1 MTGTVRVVNP
11 SDKPLYVS
19 HVATSCG
26 CTSTG
31 RLSFVPA
38 RGSVPLA
45 VTFDS
50 SGRPGAIEKQVSIFI
65 TETPDEPITLS
76 LGGTVKTEW
85 RVSPSGI
92 LELGTIPGGETKTA
106 TVSIHRVSGGAVAF
120 AKPLASDGV
129 RATITPDAGFKVA
142 TVSVMAVA
150 SRLPGAKQV
159 TMTLTPTDV
168 SLPSVLIPVS
178 YTASGQF
185 ITSPDLLNFGLVSKS
200 SKTVE
205 LTAIL
210 STVVPGPP
218 PDFRVVSAPK
228 GVSARVERSSDAQ
241 ATLHV
246 TISPGAFLS
255 GSVLNERI
263 VIATGSEKQPRI
275 VVPVLAVYGNATAP
289 SGSVGFPPASPP

>member
-1 MTGTVRVVNP
+1 MDKRFTILVPVVLCSLAGVALGRIITTNMSEAGRGTVARVEPRTLDFGTVPEGKRVTGTVRVVNL

-31 RLSFVPA
+31 KLSLVPA
-38 RGSVPLA
+38 HGSAPLA

-50 SGRPGAIEKQVSIFI
+50 SGRPGAIEKEVSIFI

-85 RVSPSGI
+85 RVTPTGT

-120 AKPLASDGV
+120 AKPPVSDGV

-150 SRLPGAKQV
+150 SRLPGAKQE
-159 TMTLTPTDV
+159 TITLTPTDV
-168 SLPSVLIPVS
+168 SLPPVRIPGVLHREWSIHHV
-178 YTASGQF
+178 AR
-185 ITSPDLLNFGLVSKS
+185 
-200 SKTVE
+200 
-205 LTAIL
+205 
-210 STVVPGPP
+210 STQL
-218 PDFRVVSAPK
+218 RT
-228 GVSARVERSSDAQ
+228 RQQE
-241 ATLHV
+241 
-246 TISPGAFLS
+246 
-255 GSVLNERI
+255 
-263 VIATGSEKQPRI
+263 
-275 VVPVLAVYGNATAP
+275 
-289 SGSVGFPPASPP
+289 